1 MADEA
6 TLRKLEGILKE
17 KQKQID
23 MNSQARQK
31 NDNAV
36 QELRQLL
43 DDERRKSM
51 VDEGKVK

>member
-1 MADEA
+1 M
-6 TLRKLEGILKE
+6 RKLEGILKE

>member
-6 TLRKLEGILKE
+6 TIRKLESILNE
-17 KQKQID
+17 KLKQID
-23 MNSQARQK
+23 NHKQTRSK
-31 NDNAV
+31 NDDAV

-51 VDEGKVK
+51 VDEGRVK